1 MNHIKNVLER
11 LRIYFK
17 AKNNREL
24 AEKMGINYQ
33 TLNTWIKRNKIPYEL
48 LHEIGQNENIS
59 IDWLLTGKGEMFL
72 NQPKIAGIVNS
83 EIQNAA
89 IAGHNGLAIAGNNIN
104 GNNNTITSTLSE
116 EDKMIQELIIAFK
129 KLPKRLQRGY
139 YFKILGD
146 AELYSEDEDNDRN

>member
-1 MNHIKNVLER
+1 MYDLKEILER
-11 LRIYFK
+11 LKSHFK
-17 AKNNREL
+17 CRNFKEL
-24 AEKMGINYQ
+24 SNVIGVKYQ
-33 TLNTWIKRNKIPYEL
+33 TLTTWLQRNKIPFEL
-48 LHEIGQNENIS
+48 LHKIAQNENLS
-59 IDWLLTGKGEMFL
+59 FDWLLTGKGEMFL

-89 IAGHNGLAIAGNNIN
+89 IAGHNGLAIVGNNIN

-116 EDKMIQELIIAFK
+116 EDKMIQELITAFK

>member
-1 MNHIKNVLER
+1 MNQIKNILER
-11 LRIYFK
+11 LKIYFK
-17 AKNNREL
+17 ANNNKEL
-24 AEKMGINYQ
+24 AKKIGVNYQ

-59 IDWLLTGKGEMFL
+59 LDWLLTGKGEMFL
-72 NQPKIAGIVNS
+72 KDNPKIAGIVNS

-89 IAGHNGLAIAGNNIN
+89 IAGHNGVAIA
-104 GNNNTITSTLSE
+104 GNNNTITSNLSN
-116 EDKMIQELIIAFK
+116 EDKMIQELITAFK